1 MGHFRFFLGKPGVG
15 SALSCCVVADGK
27 IAQILMATCACE
39 AGGGLLLRVCFAGL
53 PFLEPFHFRDDAAHL
68 WRVHLDGLS
77 QDGIR
82 RAAHACGVAR
92 CFVEAVQFVEL
103 HEAVGVHVGGLLQVA
118 FRVVVMS
125 QLFAVVRQEGMDS
138 WLSTV
143 HLSGIGPQ
151 FIIPGIERV
160 GEYEHAV
167 RHAVRHLEL
176 LALHEVAVRREQ
188 FHVED
193 PAQVGEC
200 APVGLRHVTLVPD
213 GVADEIT
220 GIVEVQVHLLLRQ
233 RPSECLHL
241 AVEGVGVCL
250 LCLGGQKRQKSHSI

>member
-1 MGHFRFFLGKPGVG
+1 MK
-15 SALSCCVVADGK
+15 
-27 IAQILMATCACE
+27 
-39 AGGGLLLRVCFAGL
+39 
-53 PFLEPFHFRDDAAHL
+53 
-68 WRVHLDGLS
+68 
-77 QDGIR
+77 
-82 RAAHACGVAR
+82 
-92 CFVEAVQFVEL
+92 FVEL

-193 PAQVGEC
+193 PAQRGQR
-200 APVGLRHVTLVPD
+200 AGIALRHVAFIPYC
-213 GVADEIT
+213 VADEVACV
-220 GIVEVQVHLLLRQ
+220 VEMKIHFFLRQ
-233 RPSECLHL
+233 RLAECLHL
-241 AVEGVGVCL
+241 AVEGVGRGRL
-250 LCLGGQKRQKSHSI
+250 